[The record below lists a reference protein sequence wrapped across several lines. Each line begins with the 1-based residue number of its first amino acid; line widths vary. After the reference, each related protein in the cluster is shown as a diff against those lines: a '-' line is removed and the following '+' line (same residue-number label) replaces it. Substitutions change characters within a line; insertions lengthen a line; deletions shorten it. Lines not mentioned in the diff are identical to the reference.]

1 MPPSGVDASPKPSPP
16 RPMVDFC
23 SGASFAALNEVIEQ
37 FDNQD
42 RHEFDD
48 QMALEVHSMKE
59 HLFTLLSK
67 IQAID
72 GRLPGQNEYLLLS
85 GSARDGTV
93 DLEIQTPSPSPEP
106 DEVIDDRIAEE
117 QDLVETNQTE
127 PVQEPESNVDLLSE
141 ELKETNLENGV
152 TDDTPE
158 ESRASTEILSD
169 TNVEPVPTG
178 DQVEQTVVE
187 DKLTEPTNQNQAV
200 NNQSETNLSHSE
212 EPHPLDKD
220 QNHDKLLLTRG
231 QDFDLDYTLLVP
243 VLKAHERQQLDL
255 KGCEA
260 GETTVPIDPI
270 QDPQNY
276 HKWGDCIQNETLSAL
291 RVWNWFL
298 YCLEKITCD
307 ARQEERKGRPR
318 ILLAAPSGCPKRS
331 FSLILMAGGT
341 RILYDLVPCISF
353 RGWPQIAA
361 AWLQETGRFWQRAG
375 LPHSEAAG
383 AFHLLPGRGRNGSDW
398 RFCFARSEVQ
408 LKKLVPAPFMK
419 VFYCWR
425 SVLGRALSRQRQV
438 LRPYALRAI
447 FFWACDRVKNS
458 YLSREDQMPAFFCGL
473 IDDVLQALLSRSCP
487 SYFLPQINLLDK
499 TDDTTILSL
508 AQIILM
514 VRSDP
519 VEQIRNV
526 LEQVA
531 AARGLTQVHNEQS
544 YGKKRVISGIDSS
557 GAALYTH
564 VRNQDDPRQEQSQ
577 ESLAERVKRMVAE
590 NKGSSISVFINPNDV
605 SRAHFRVD
613 SKFT

>member
-1 MPPSGVDASPKPSPP
+1 VSA
-16 RPMVDFC
+16 PM
-23 SGASFAALNEVIEQ
+23 
-37 FDNQD
+37 
-42 RHEFDD
+42 
-48 QMALEVHSMKE
+48 
-59 HLFTLLSK
+59 T
-67 IQAID
+67 
-72 GRLPGQNEYLLLS
+72 
-85 GSARDGTV
+85 
-93 DLEIQTPSPSPEP
+93 
-106 DEVIDDRIAEE
+106 
-117 QDLVETNQTE
+117 
-127 PVQEPESNVDLLSE
+127 PESDETTPPPPLQPQPPTETPTNGEIEGE
-141 ELKETNLENGV
+141 E
-152 TDDTPE
+152 E
-158 ESRASTEILSD
+158 EDEQIIMS
-169 TNVEPVPTG
+169 NVES
-178 DQVEQTVVE
+178 EQ
-187 DKLTEPTNQNQAV
+187 N
-200 NNQSETNLSHSE
+200 
-212 EPHPLDKD
+212 PLDAD
-220 QNHDKLLLTRG
+220 PVHDKLLLTRG

-243 VLKAHERQQLDL
+243 VLRAHERQQLDL

-260 GETTVPIDPI
+260 GESTVPIDQI

-276 HKWGDCIQNETLSAL
+276 HKWIDCIQQKTSTLSAI
-291 RVWNWFL
+291 RVWNWFVG
-298 YCLEKITCD
+298 CLEKITED
-307 ARQEERKGRPR
+307 ARAEEKKGRPR
-318 ILLAAPSGCPKRS
+318 ILLAAPSGCPKRAY
-331 FSLILMAGGT
+331 SLILIAGGT

-408 LKKLVPAPFMK
+408 LKKLVPPPFMK

-499 TDDTTILSL
+499 SDDATILSL

-519 VEQIRNV
+519 VEQIRNT

-557 GAALYTH
+557 GQALYTH
-564 VRNQDDPRQEQSQ
+564 VRNNDDPRQEQNQ

-590 NKGSSISVFINPNDV
+590 NKGSSISVFLNPNDV
-605 SRAHFRVD
+605 SRYHFRVD

>member
-1 MPPSGVDASPKPSPP
+1 MIAMPTAGLTGGGGGDQNGAPTPPPP

-23 SGASFAALNEVIEQ
+23 SGSSFQSLHDVIEH

-59 HLFTLLSK
+59 HLFTLLGK

-72 GRLPGQNEYLLLS
+72 GRLPGANEYLLLS

-93 DLEIQTPSPSPEP
+93 DLEIQSPTSTPEP
-106 DEVIDDRIAEE
+106 PSMPELLLQSA
-117 QDLVETNQTE
+117 QTE
-127 PVQEPESNVDLLSE
+127 VSDIVEKSEEISTMEEPSNVYLLTSELDKVGVNGETTLTPDSQETEVGENVQIDQEVEPEVEAEVE
-141 ELKETNLENGV
+141 EEV
-152 TDDTPE
+152 TLPE
-158 ESRASTEILSD
+158 PPL
-169 TNVEPVPTG
+169 VP
-178 DQVEQTVVE
+178 
-187 DKLTEPTNQNQAV
+187 QA
-200 NNQSETNLSHSE
+200 N
-212 EPHPLDKD
+212 PLDAD
-220 QNHDKLLLTRG
+220 PVHDKLLLTRG

-243 VLKAHERQQLDL
+243 VLRAHERQQLDL

-260 GETTVPIDPI
+260 GESTVPIDQL
-270 QDPQNY
+270 QDPQNF
-276 HKWGDCIQNETLSAL
+276 HKWTDCMQHETSTLSAI
-291 RVWNWFL
+291 RVWNWFVG
-298 YCLEKITCD
+298 CLEKITDD
-307 ARQEERKGRPR
+307 ARAEEKKGRPR

-331 FSLILMAGGT
+331 YSLILIAGGT

-499 TDDTTILSL
+499 SDDATILSL

-519 VEQIRNV
+519 VEQIRNT

-557 GAALYTH
+557 GQALYTH
-564 VRNQDDPRQEQSQ
+564 VRSNDDPRQEQNQ

-590 NKGSSISVFINPNDV
+590 NKGSSISVFLNPNDV
-605 SRAHFRVD
+605 SRYHFRVD